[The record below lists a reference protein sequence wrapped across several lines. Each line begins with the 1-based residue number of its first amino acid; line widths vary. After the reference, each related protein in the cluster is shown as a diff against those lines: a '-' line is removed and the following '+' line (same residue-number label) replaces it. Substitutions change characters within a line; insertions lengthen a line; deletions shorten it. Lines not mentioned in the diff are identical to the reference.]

1 MNHTLRRLG
10 PLLLALALP
19 AAARATVFVPTTT
32 ADTTNGSCA
41 AVCSLRDAIT
51 AANQH
56 AGEDVILLHAGTYT
70 LGGTPPTTGSL
81 EIDGDLTLIGDGA
94 ASTIIDG
101 GGVGGIFYVPG
112 GATATIQGVT
122 LRNGRSPGAGG
133 AIRNNG
139 NLTLQRTVLTGN
151 ASVAGS
157 AGAGFGGAILSDGI
171 DSLLTLTDSTVSA
184 NTAQGGGGGVAIGGN
199 FVLANL
205 TLSGNSSTQDFGGGL
220 YFFSDAKGTA
230 NNLTVSRNSAAL
242 KGGGAFIETSAFIG
256 IAPKITNSILAGNTA
271 PAEPDCS
278 GAFSSGYD
286 LIGNAGSANTGC
298 IGPAAAKHD
307 VVGTPASPI
316 DPKLA
321 LPAGNGGPTPT
332 SALLTG
338 SPALDA
344 GNPAA
349 PGSGNGACEPAD
361 QRGATRPGG
370 VRCDIGAFEATTAC
384 VAGGSNLCLSSNRF
398 RVAATFQA
406 PNSGPSGNAQGVTLT
421 PDSGYFWFFD
431 PANVELTVKVLN
443 GCAINNHYWVYA
455 AGLTNVNVVLTVTDT
470 QTGAVKSY
478 VNPQGR
484 TYVTVLDSNA
494 FATCPY
500 VGG

>member
-1 MNHTLRRLG
+1 MNHTLRLG
-10 PLLLALALP
+10 PLLLALVLP
-19 AAARATVFVPTTT
+19 AAARATVYVPTTT
-32 ADTTNGSCA
+32 ADTTNGSCGTT
-41 AVCSLRDAIT
+41 CSLRDAIT

-56 AGEDVILLHAGTYT
+56 SGQDVILLHAGTYV
-70 LGGTPPTTGSL
+70 LGGTPPTTGNL

-112 GATATIQGVT
+112 GATATIQNVT

-133 AIRNNG
+133 AVRNNG

-157 AGAGFGGAILSDGI
+157 AGAGFGGAILTDGI
-171 DSLLTLTDSTVSA
+171 DSSLTLTDSTVSA
-184 NTAQGGGGGVAIGGN
+184 NSAQGGGGGVAIGGN

-256 IAPKITNSILAGNTA
+256 IAPKITNSILSGNTA

-286 LIGNAGSANTGC
+286 LIGNAGSATTGC

-307 VVGTPASPI
+307 VVGTSASPI
-316 DPKLA
+316 DSKLGSLA
-321 LPAGNGGPTPT
+321 SNGGPTPT

-349 PGSGNGACEPAD
+349 PGSGNGACEAAD
-361 QRGATRPGG
+361 QRGAKRPGG

-384 VAGGSNLCLSSNRF
+384 VAGGANLCLSSNRF

-406 PNSGPSGNAQGVTLT
+406 PNNGPSGNAQGVTLT

-484 TYVTVLDSNA
+484 TYVAVLDSSA
-494 FATCPY
+494 FATCP
-500 VGG
+500 

>member
-10 PLLLALALP
+10 PLLLALVLP
-19 AAARATVFVPTTT
+19 AAARATVYVPTITS
-32 ADTTNGSCA
+32 DTGNGSCGT
-41 AVCSLRDAIT
+41 VCSLRDAIA

-56 AGEDVILLHAGTYT
+56 SGQDVILLHAGTYV
-70 LGGTPPTTGSL
+70 LGGTPPATGNL

-112 GATATIQGVT
+112 GATATIQNVT

-133 AIRNNG
+133 AVRNNG

-151 ASVAGS
+151 SSIAGS

-171 DSLLTLTDSTVSA
+171 DSSLTLTDSAVSA
-184 NTAQGGGGGVAIGGN
+184 NSAQGGGGGMAIGGS
-199 FVLANL
+199 FVLANV

-230 NNLTVSRNSAAL
+230 NNLTVTSNSAAL
-242 KGGGAFIETSAFIG
+242 KGGGVFIETSAFIG
-256 IAPKITNSILAGNTA
+256 IAPKITNSILASNTA
-271 PAEPDCS
+271 PSDPDCS

-286 LIGNAGSANTGC
+286 LIGNAGGATTGC
-298 IGPAAAKHD
+298 LGPAAAKHD
-307 VVGTPASPI
+307 VVGTSASPI

-321 LPAGNGGPTPT
+321 LPANNGGPTPT

-349 PGSGNGACEPAD
+349 PGSGSGACEATD
-361 QRGATRPGG
+361 QRGAQRPGG
-370 VRCDIGAFEATTAC
+370 VRCDIGAFEATSAC
-384 VAGGSNLCLSSNRF
+384 VAGGANLCLSNGRF

-406 PNSGPSGNAQGVTLT
+406 PNNGPSGNAQGVTLT

-431 PANVELTVKVLN
+431 PSNVELTVKVLN
-443 GCAINNHYWVYA
+443 GCAINHHYWVYA

-470 QTGAVKSY
+470 QSGQVKSY
-478 VNPQGR
+478 TNPQGR
-484 TYVTVLDSNA
+484 TYVSVLDSSA
-494 FATCPY
+494 FATCP
-500 VGG
+500 

>member
-19 AAARATVFVPTTT
+19 VAARATVYVPTTT
-32 ADTTNGSCA
+32 ADTTNGSCG

-56 AGEDVILLHAGTYT
+56 AGEDVILLHAGTYV
-70 LGGTPPTTGSL
+70 LGGTPPTTGNL
-81 EIDGDLTLIGDGA
+81 EIDGNLTLIGDGA

-112 GATATIQGVT
+112 GATATIQNVT

-133 AIRNNG
+133 AVRNNG
-139 NLTLQRTVLTGN
+139 SLTLQRTVLTAN
-151 ASVAGS
+151 SSVAGP
-157 AGAGFGGAILSDGI
+157 AGAGFGGAILSDGL
-171 DSLLTLTDSTVSA
+171 DSLLTLTDSTVSD
-184 NTAQGGGGGVAIGGN
+184 NSAQGGGGGVAIGGN
-199 FVLANL
+199 FVLANV
-205 TLSGNSSTQDFGGGL
+205 TVSGNSSTQDFGGGL

-230 NNLTVSRNSAAL
+230 NNLTVTTNSASL
-242 KGGGAFIETSAFIG
+242 KGGGVFIETSAFIG
-256 IAPKITNSILAGNTA
+256 IAPKITNSILASNEA
-271 PAEPDCS
+271 PSEPDCS

-286 LIGNAGSANTGC
+286 LIGNAGSATTGC
-298 IGPAAAKHD
+298 VGPAAAKHD
-307 VVGTPASPI
+307 LLGTSASPI

-321 LPAGNGGPTPT
+321 LPANNGGPTPT
-332 SALLTG
+332 VALATG

-344 GNPAA
+344 GNPAV
-349 PGSGNGACEPAD
+349 PGSGNGACEAAD
-361 QRGATRPGG
+361 QRGARRPGG

-384 VAGGSNLCLSSNRF
+384 VAGGTNLCLSSNRF
-398 RVAATFQA
+398 RVAATFRA

-470 QTGAVKSY
+470 QNGQVKSY
-478 VNPQGR
+478 TNPQGR
-484 TYVTVLDSNA
+484 TYVAVLDSSA
-494 FATCPY
+494 FATCP
-500 VGG
+500 

>member
-19 AAARATVFVPTTT
+19 AAARAAVYVPTTT
-32 ADTTNGSCA
+32 ADTTNGSCST
-41 AVCSLRDAIT
+41 VCSLRDAIT

-70 LGGTPPTTGSL
+70 LAGTPPATGSL

-101 GGVGGIFYVPG
+101 GGIGGILYVPG

-133 AIRNNG
+133 AVRNNG
-139 NLTLQRTVLTGN
+139 HLTLVRTVLEGN
-151 ASVAGS
+151 RSVAGP
-157 AGAGFGGAILSDGI
+157 AGAGFGGAILTDGI
-171 DSLLTLTDSTVSA
+171 DSSLTLTDSTVSD
-184 NTAQGGGGGVAIGGN
+184 NSAQGGGGGLAIGGA
-199 FVLANL
+199 FVLANV
-205 TLSGNSSTQDFGGGL
+205 TVSGNNSTQDFGGGL

-230 NNLTVSRNSAAL
+230 NNLTVTSNGAAL

-256 IAPKITNSILAGNTA
+256 IAPKITNSILASNTA

-286 LIGNAGSANTGC
+286 LIGNPGSAATGC

-307 VVGTPASPI
+307 VVGTTAAPI
-316 DPKLA
+316 DPKLSLLA
-321 LPAGNGGPTPT
+321 NNGGPTPT
-332 SALLTG
+332 AALLAG

-349 PGSGNGACEPAD
+349 PGSGNGACEAAD
-361 QRGATRPGG
+361 QRGTPRPGG

-384 VAGGSNLCLSSNRF
+384 VAGGTNLCLSNGRF
-398 RVAATFQA
+398 RVAATFRA
-406 PNSGPSGNAQGVTLT
+406 PNDGPSGNAQGVTLT

-443 GCAINNHYWVYA
+443 GCAINHHYWVYA

-478 VNPQGR
+478 TNPQGR
-484 TYVTVLDSNA
+484 TYVAVLDSSA
-494 FATCPY
+494 FATCP
-500 VGG
+500 